1 VGNLGNLDNLDNLDN
16 REQLVWAKMVFQ
28 EQLVLRDPWDLPVK
42 DLVLSAQLDRKEVME
57 DKDRKEATAQPDQ
70 LVQSDPQVKDLVL
83 SVQLDRKEVMV
94 AKALQVLT
102 VQVDQL
108 DPRDRLDPLVL
119 MAPRELLALKDLR
132 AQQRLL
138 ELVNLSLLLDLQISN
153 FPLVAPVISQF
164 VSQVEEAAKM
174 TMEIFRLRFLLL
186 FPLDLE
192 LVGGFN
198 ALRRLSRRLK
208 CG

>member
-102 VQVDQL
+102 AQVDQL